1 MLVRGIFA
9 AFAAVLVSATL
20 VGNAAA
26 YPLTARTAT
35 TTVTGTYRPLDL
47 DLQIVDDPAI
57 NKFNYVPGSPT
68 KQTFALTA
76 RLGGTFTSSY
86 GATGTAGDW
95 TLNLGFNAFN
105 TSNLI
110 STPGGNIP
118 ILDSNVTDRDDG
130 ANTIRLKITASDRPV
145 GTLVYKGGL
154 AVTNGVPLPVDGSD
168 TPIFGDM
175 FLLYAHNAGDVFA
188 VTVDNLV
195 TASDFLLTLKQEL
208 QHLGPYVKIGGSE
221 SHVYGL
227 DNGLSSS
234 RVNEACIKPNGSPD
248 PCGSVPKNAFRVVSL
263 GGATLPEPA
272 NVPEPASLALVGLGL
287 AGLAL
292 VRRRQ
297 QRLHQV

>member
-1 MLVRGIFA
+1 M
-9 AFAAVLVSATL
+9 
-20 VGNAAA
+20 
-26 YPLTARTAT
+26 
-35 TTVTGTYRPLDL
+35 TGTYRPLDL

-86 GATGTAGDW
+86 GLPGAPSAAGTAGDW

-105 TSNLI
+105 TSNFI
-110 STPGGNIP
+110 STPGGNVS
-118 ILDSNVTDRDDG
+118 ILDNNVTDRNDG

-145 GTLVYKGGL
+145 GTLVYKGNL

-168 TPIFGDM
+168 TPIVGDM

-188 VTVDNLV
+188 VTVDDLV
-195 TASDFLLTLKQEL
+195 TPNNFLLTLKQEL
-208 QHLGPYVKIGGSE
+208 QHLGPYVKLFGPE

-272 NVPEPASLALVGLGL
+272 DVPEPASLALVGLGL

>member
-20 VGNAAA
+20 VGNADA

-47 DLQIVDDPAI
+47 DLQIVSDLDI

-145 GTLVYKGGL
+145 GTLVYNGGL
-154 AVTNGVPLPVDGSD
+154 LLDSGSSALPADGSD
-168 TPIFGDM
+168 TPLFGDL
-175 FLLYAHNAGDVFA
+175 FLRYAHNAGDVFA

-195 TASDFLLTLKQEL
+195 TPSDFLLTLKQEL
-208 QHLGPYVKIGGSE
+208 QHLGPYVRVGE
-221 SHVYGL
+221 TNVYTLNTGA
-227 DNGLSSS
+227 SS
-234 RVNEACIKPNGSPD
+234 RVNLDCIKQNGSPD

-272 NVPEPASLALVGLGL
+272 DVPEPASLALVGLGL
-287 AGLAL
+287 AGLA
-292 VRRRQ
+292 VERRRQ
-297 QRLHQV
+297 QGLRQV